1 MPNKGQGISIRRQR
15 NFGGVHVVGASVKRD
30 GIFKKQTLLSKPCS
44 TQGPADNLMART
56 ILRGVT
62 NSEEKGN
69 RKMVMEKIFI
79 TYIQDMCS
87 GSRA

>member
-1 MPNKGQGISIRRQR
+1 
-15 NFGGVHVVGASVKRD
+15 
-30 GIFKKQTLLSKPCS
+30 
-44 TQGPADNLMART
+44 MART

-79 TYIQDMCS
+79 TYIQDMFS
-87 GSRA
+87 GSRARSSSKSIAHT

>member
-1 MPNKGQGISIRRQR
+1 M
-15 NFGGVHVVGASVKRD
+15 GASVKRD
-30 GIFKKQTLLSKPCS
+30 GIFKKQTLLSK
-44 TQGPADNLMART
+44 QGPADNLMART

-79 TYIQDMCS
+79 AYIQDMCS